1 MKLEPRYKKIFKEM
15 QEQGKVT
22 TLSQEET
29 YRIDHQLAMRLLPI
43 KEEFNKKERASRNYA
58 SKLELKTAEI

>member
-1 MKLEPRYKKIFKEM
+1 M